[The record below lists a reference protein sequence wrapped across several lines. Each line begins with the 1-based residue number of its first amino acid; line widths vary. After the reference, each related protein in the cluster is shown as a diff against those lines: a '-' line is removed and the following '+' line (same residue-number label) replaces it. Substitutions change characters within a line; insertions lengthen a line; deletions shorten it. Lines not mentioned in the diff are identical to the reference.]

1 MAELVFHTGPMDSG
15 KSTLALQMDHAQS
28 AHDRQ
33 GVRYAMHD
41 RSGGARIT
49 SRIGLSVEAVEVTD
63 SLDLYQ
69 DIVSRLS
76 RGGRI
81 DYLICDE
88 AQFYRTKQIDQLA
101 RVVDDLDIDVYCFG
115 ILADFRTELFPG
127 SKRLVELADRVVEP
141 PVSPL
146 CWCGRPATHNARI
159 VDGKLVR
166 EGDQVASETSVVDQR
181 SIMRFYAAVTTVKGL
196 PGKFPGRPC
205 RSRPYLL
212 MAPGPD
218 EHGPRVRVRSRIFP
232 RWVGYQVCGVGPPN
246 MISSQEGID
255 ARLDLRGLRF
265 LRGRLPSSTRA
276 SCWGVSSAA

>member
-101 RVVDDLDIDVYCFG
+101 R
-115 ILADFRTELFPG
+115 
-127 SKRLVELADRVVEP
+127 RLLLR
-141 PVSPL
+141 
-146 CWCGRPATHNARI
+146 N
-159 VDGKLVR
+159 
-166 EGDQVASETSVVDQR
+166 
-181 SIMRFYAAVTTVKGL
+181 
-196 PGKFPGRPC
+196 PGRFSD
-205 RSRPYLL
+205 R
-212 MAPGPD
+212 AI
-218 EHGPRVRVRSRIFP
+218 SRIKTS
-232 RWVGYQVCGVGPPN
+232 R
-246 MISSQEGID
+246 
-255 ARLDLRGLRF
+255 
-265 LRGRLPSSTRA
+265 
-276 SCWGVSSAA
+276 

>member
-101 RVVDDLDIDVYCFG
+101 RVVDDLDIDVYCF
-115 ILADFRTELFPG
+115 
-127 SKRLVELADRVVEP
+127 SK
-141 PVSPL
+141 
-146 CWCGRPATHNARI
+146 
-159 VDGKLVR
+159 VR
-166 EGDQVASETSVVDQR
+166 QHQVKE
-181 SIMRFYAAVTTVKGL
+181 
-196 PGKFPGRPC
+196 
-205 RSRPYLL
+205 
-212 MAPGPD
+212 
-218 EHGPRVRVRSRIFP
+218 
-232 RWVGYQVCGVGPPN
+232 
-246 MISSQEGID
+246 
-255 ARLDLRGLRF
+255 
-265 LRGRLPSSTRA
+265 GRLLIDNSNINQQSQQLIQ
-276 SCWGVSSAA
+276 WV

>member
-166 EGDQVASETSVVDQR
+166 EGDQVGVGDIGGGSEIHYEVLCRRHHRQGITGEISRATLSEQ
-181 SIMRFYAAVTTVKGL
+181 TL
-196 PGKFPGRPC
+196 P
-205 RSRPYLL
+205 L

-218 EHGPRVRVRSRIFP
+218 ERGPRVRVRSRIFP
-232 RWVGYQVCGVGPPN
+232 RWVVYQVCGVGPPN
-246 MISSQEGID
+246 TISSQEGID
-255 ARLDLRGLRF
+255 ARFDLRGLRF

>member
-1 MAELVFHTGPMDSG
+1 MAELIFHTGPMDSG

-33 GVRYAMHD
+33 GVRYAMHV

-115 ILADFRTELFPG
+115 ILADFRTELFPDQNASLSWPTASLSPRSHRCAGAAVLPPIMPG
-127 SKRLVELADRVVEP
+127 SWMGSWCVRVTR
-141 PVSPL
+141 S
-146 CWCGRPATHNARI
+146 
-159 VDGKLVR
+159 
-166 EGDQVASETSVVDQR
+166 ASETSVVDQR

>member
-49 SRIGLSVEAVEVTD
+49 SRIGLSVEAVEVAD
-63 SLDLYQ
+63 ALDLYQ
-69 DIVSRLS
+69 DVVSRLS

-88 AQFYRTKQIDQLA
+88 AQFYRSEQIDQLA
-101 RVVDDLDIDVYCFG
+101 RVVDDLDIDVYFFG

-141 PVSPL
+141 PVAPL

-159 VDGKLVR
+159 VDGQMVR
-166 EGDQVASETSVVDQR
+166 EGDQVGVGDVGGGTEIHYEVLCRRHHRQGITGETSRATLSEQ
-181 SIMRFYAAVTTVKGL
+181 TL
-196 PGKFPGRPC
+196 PFDG
-205 RSRPYLL
+205 S
-212 MAPGPD
+212 
-218 EHGPRVRVRSRIFP
+218 ES
-232 RWVGYQVCGVGPPN
+232 
-246 MISSQEGID
+246 
-255 ARLDLRGLRF
+255 
-265 LRGRLPSSTRA
+265 
-276 SCWGVSSAA
+276 

>member
-69 DIVSRLS
+69 DVVARLS

-88 AQFYRTKQIDQLA
+88 AQFYRPEQIDQLQTA
-101 RVVDDLDIDVYCFG
+101 R
-115 ILADFRTELFPG
+115 R
-127 SKRLVELADRVVEP
+127 
-141 PVSPL
+141 
-146 CWCGRPATHNARI
+146 AR
-159 VDGKLVR
+159 
-166 EGDQVASETSVVDQR
+166 
-181 SIMRFYAAVTTVKGL
+181 
-196 PGKFPGRPC
+196 RPC
-205 RSRPYLL
+205 RPASRLATVLVRTSCDPQRPYRRRR
-212 MAPGPD
+212 
-218 EHGPRVRVRSRIFP
+218 HG
-232 RWVGYQVCGVGPPN
+232 
-246 MISSQEGID
+246 
-255 ARLDLRGLRF
+255 A
-265 LRGRLPSSTRA
+265 
-276 SCWGVSSAA
+276 

>member
-1 MAELVFHTGPMDSG
+1 MCIRDS
-15 KSTLALQMDHAQS
+15 
-28 AHDRQ
+28 
-33 GVRYAMHD
+33 
-41 RSGGARIT
+41 
-49 SRIGLSVEAVEVTD
+49 
-63 SLDLYQ
+63 YQ

-101 RVVDDLDIDVYCFG
+101 RVVDDLDIDVNCFG

-166 EGDQVASETSVVDQR
+166 EGDQV
-181 SIMRFYAAVTTVKGL
+181 
-196 PGKFPGRPC
+196 
-205 RSRPYLL
+205 
-212 MAPGPD
+212 
-218 EHGPRVRVRSRIFP
+218 
-232 RWVGYQVCGVGPPN
+232 GVGDIGGGSEIHYEVLCRRHHRQGITGE
-246 MISSQEGID
+246 ISRATLSEQT
-255 ARLDLRGLRF
+255 
-265 LRGRLPSSTRA
+265 LPFDGSRS
-276 SCWGVSSAA
+276 

>member
-146 CWCGRPATHNARI
+146 CWCGRPATIMPASWM
-159 VDGKLVR
+159 GSWCVR
-166 EGDQVASETSVVDQR
+166 VTRSASETSVVDQR
-181 SIMRFYAAVTTVKGL
+181 SHYEVLCRRHHRQGITGEISRATLSEQTL
-196 PGKFPGRPC
+196 PFDGS
-205 RSRPYLL
+205 RS
-212 MAPGPD
+212 
-218 EHGPRVRVRSRIFP
+218 
-232 RWVGYQVCGVGPPN
+232 
-246 MISSQEGID
+246 
-255 ARLDLRGLRF
+255 
-265 LRGRLPSSTRA
+265 
-276 SCWGVSSAA
+276 

>member
-146 CWCGRPATHNARI
+146 CWCGRVTRS
-159 VDGKLVR
+159 
-166 EGDQVASETSVVDQR
+166 ASETSVVDQR
-181 SIMRFYAAVTTVKGL
+181 SIMRCYAAVTTVKGL

-218 EHGPRVRVRSRIFP
+218 ERGPRVRVRSRIFP
-232 RWVGYQVCGVGPPN
+232 RWVVYQVCGVGPPN

-255 ARLDLRGLRF
+255 ARFDLRGLRF

>member
-166 EGDQVASETSVVDQR
+166 EGDQVGVGDIGGGSEIHYEVLCR
-181 SIMRFYAAVTTVKGL
+181 RHHL

-218 EHGPRVRVRSRIFP
+218 ERGPRVRVRSRIFP
-232 RWVGYQVCGVGPPN
+232 RWVVYQVCGVGPPN

-255 ARLDLRGLRF
+255 ARFDLRGLRF